1 MNKKEMISKTTVIED
16 ANLCNTINKKGLFM
30 ANKGKKINR
39 SVMLSN
45 YTKEVIN
52 DCWESLTIN
61 VIQNYE
67 KGKGTNIKGFGTFT
81 YKRDWTNLEGT
92 TNEYFR
98 DKRESQPVFILSK
111 DFNKCCLP
119 GEFTQ
124 LNAIRYYKQKENKN
138 IPIMPLNYSEISYRL
153 SMSKDEVENIIS
165 NLIKNISDSV
175 SEGTFKNKIFPNLGI
190 LFIKYN
196 ILAVKFYDD
205 FIDRIKYKNDK
216 FIKSKKFAPLN
227 TDFNFNK
234 SLTSRKNYKTINE
247 FLDNDLKAENS
258 LNTVLDKSCCDY
270 LKSEYNIDI
279 NQIPE
284 HKLKN
289 IYKSYEENEGKI
301 DFINDYSPTR
311 TRNKRKNDLLS
322 SPLFTLDEESIT
334 SFEYYK
340 GVLIFNAKKYDIN
353 KYGTITKDEAV
364 SILLNSNISDKIDA
378 NLAEKIVEFYNKTDK
393 VEYM

>member
-175 SEGTFKNKIFPNLGI
+175 SEGTFKNKIFPWQI
-190 LFIKYN
+190 
-196 ILAVKFYDD
+196 
-205 FIDRIKYKNDK
+205 
-216 FIKSKKFAPLN
+216 
-227 TDFNFNK
+227 
-234 SLTSRKNYKTINE
+234 SRTE
-247 FLDNDLKAENS
+247 FL
-258 LNTVLDKSCCDY
+258 
-270 LKSEYNIDI
+270 
-279 NQIPE
+279 
-284 HKLKN
+284 
-289 IYKSYEENEGKI
+289 YE
-301 DFINDYSPTR
+301 D
-311 TRNKRKNDLLS
+311 KNDLM
-322 SPLFTLDEESIT
+322 
-334 SFEYYK
+334 
-340 GVLIFNAKKYDIN
+340 
-353 KYGTITKDEAV
+353 
-364 SILLNSNISDKIDA
+364 SDSVVFGGRSQKI
-378 NLAEKIVEFYNKTDK
+378 K
-393 VEYM
+393 